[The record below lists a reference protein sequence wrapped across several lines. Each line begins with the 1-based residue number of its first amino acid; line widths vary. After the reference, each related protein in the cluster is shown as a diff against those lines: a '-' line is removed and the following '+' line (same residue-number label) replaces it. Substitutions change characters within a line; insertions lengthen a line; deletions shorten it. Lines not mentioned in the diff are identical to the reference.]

1 MKRKSALIWIIVGI
15 LVVVA
20 FVVMPETTLTAAIV
34 FLPLAI
40 IVGLVVIIRLLIA
53 RRRMK

>member
-20 FVVMPETTLTAAIV
+20 FVVMPETTITAAIV
-34 FLPLAI
+34 SLPLAI